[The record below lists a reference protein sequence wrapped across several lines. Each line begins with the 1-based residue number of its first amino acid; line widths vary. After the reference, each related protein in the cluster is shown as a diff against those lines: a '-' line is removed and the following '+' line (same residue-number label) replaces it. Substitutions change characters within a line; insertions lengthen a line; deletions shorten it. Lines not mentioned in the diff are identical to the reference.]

1 MAMELIQNIWSRYGF
16 RGNPFDTAALSASA
30 GALLPVS
37 KAIVG
42 RDMESTESK
51 MLLGVLR
58 SAGGGR
64 AVVEGDVGVGKTT
77 FVNYHRYLWE
87 VEAEDKLLTPATE
100 ITVTG
105 NLDVTNFVS
114 NIVGALLGKIVLLKG
129 EKYVHSRPLL
139 HELFLLNRVFTH
151 RSLDVQA
158 SLFGFGGGVG
168 RSAQASVPEPTE
180 VQLVSYLRDLVAEVR
195 TLGFKGIFL
204 HFDNMELASLRNP
217 EETRQLFERLR
228 DVLQIQDMY
237 HIFVAQRG
245 FFNEI
250 ISPLERVRSVFSG
263 FPIHVPPLTKGQL
276 MEAIQRRYELLSI
289 QPDRF
294 IRPVDDILLGY
305 LYDLYDGKMRFI
317 LDAVTSIVT
326 NLPHV
331 GAETLDVLSAKTFLA
346 ELVIDRLQHEL
357 TAREW
362 DVLKEAVKLGT
373 FTNADIARALK
384 QQRQN
389 ISKYFNSLLDKR
401 FIYPHH
407 REGRQIYYCASEDV
421 RIIRD
426 VPSRALK
433 KLLS

>member
-1 MAMELIQNIWSRYGF
+1 MPTELIQNIWSRYGF

-30 GALLPVS
+30 GALLPIS

-42 RDMESTESK
+42 REMESNESK

-58 SAGGGR
+58 STGGGR
-64 AVVEGDVGVGKTT
+64 AVVEGDIGVGKTT

-87 VEAEDKLLTPATE
+87 VEAKDKLLTPATE
-100 ITVTG
+100 IAVSG
-105 NLDVTNFVS
+105 NLTIASFVN
-114 NIVGALLGKIVLLKG
+114 NIVGALLGKIVLLQG

-180 VQLVSYLRDLVAEVR
+180 VQLVSYLHDLVGEVKQ
-195 TLGFKGIFL
+195 LGFKGLFL
-204 HFDNMELASLRNP
+204 HFDNLELATLRNP
-217 EETRQLFERLR
+217 DEARQLFELLR
-228 DVLQIQDMY
+228 DILQIPDVY
-237 HIFVAQRG
+237 SIFVAHRG
-245 FFNEI
+245 FFHEI

-263 FPIHVPPLTKGQL
+263 FPIHVPPLSKEQL
-276 MEAIQRRYELLSI
+276 LEAIQCRYELLAV
-289 QPDRF
+289 QPSRF
-294 IRPVDDILLGY
+294 IRPIDDTLLGY

-317 LDAVTSIVT
+317 LDAVTSVVA

-331 GAETLDVLSAKTFLA
+331 GAETLDVASAKTLLA
-346 ELVIDRLQHEL
+346 ELVIDRLRHEL
-357 TAREW
+357 TGREW

-373 FTNADIARALK
+373 FTNADIARSLK

-407 REGRQIYYCASEDV
+407 RDGRQIYYCASEDV

-426 VPSRALK
+426 VPSKALK
-433 KLLS
+433 RILE

>member
-1 MAMELIQNIWSRYGF
+1 MELIQNIWSRYGF

-51 MLLGVLR
+51 MLLGILR

-87 VEAEDKLLTPATE
+87 TEAKDKLLTPATE
-100 ITVTG
+100 IAISG
-105 NLDVTNFVS
+105 NLSVATFVN
-114 NIVGALLGKIVLLKG
+114 NIIGALLGKIVLLRG
-129 EKYVHSRPLL
+129 EKYVHGRPLL
-139 HELFLLNRVFTH
+139 HELFLLSRVFTH
-151 RSLDVQA
+151 RSMEVQA
-158 SLFGFGGGVG
+158 TLFGFGGGVG

-180 VQLVSYLRDLVAEVR
+180 IQLVSYLQSLIDEVKK
-195 TLGFKGIFL
+195 LQFKGVFL
-204 HFDNMELASLRNP
+204 HFDNLELVSLRNP
-217 EETRQLFERLR
+217 EETRQLFDRLR
-228 DVLQIQDMY
+228 DVLQIPAMY
-237 HIFVAQRG
+237 YIFVAQRG
-245 FFNEI
+245 FFDEI

-263 FPIHVPPLTKGQL
+263 FPVRVPPLTKDQL
-276 MEAIQRRYELLSI
+276 MEAIQRRYELLAV

-294 IRPVDDILLGY
+294 IRPVDDTLLGY

-326 NLPHV
+326 NLPHA
-331 GAETLDVLSAKTFLA
+331 GAETLDVSSAKTFLA

-357 TAREW
+357 TGREW

-389 ISKYFNSLLDKR
+389 ISKYFNSLLAKR

-426 VPSRALK
+426 VPSRVLK